1 MTTAD
6 ASVAVDATAAADV
19 AVTASVAMSAGVAI
33 TAGIAVTAGG
43 AMAAVVV
50 LTAGVATAV
59 GAVATADIVATVAT
73 QLVKVICRN
82 GADLGWAL
90 GRAAIGGVIGVAP
103 TFSCVVA
110 FFVDVTFGC
119 DVNWKCNSD
128 VCRFPSWGEFGVP
141 AMGELDPVEP
151 LAELTGDDDEEVGG
165 ASLDRTGLLVLLAPR
180 TLILD
185 ACGVEEASFLSLHR
199 MKSSS
204 DVCRFRTSTASAF
217 WVFAFTAI

>member
-1 MTTAD
+1 MHP
-6 ASVAVDATAAADV
+6 SFAT
-19 AVTASVAMSAGVAI
+19 
-33 TAGIAVTAGG
+33 
-43 AMAAVVV
+43 
-50 LTAGVATAV
+50 
-59 GAVATADIVATVAT
+59 TVAA
-73 QLVKVICRN
+73 QLVKVVCRN

-90 GRAAIGGVIGVAP
+90 GRVAFGGTISVAP

-110 FFVDVTFGC
+110 FFVDITFCCG
-119 DVNWKCNSD
+119 VNWKCNSD
-128 VCRFPSWGEFGVP
+128 VCRFPSWGAFGVP

-180 TLILD
+180 TLIL
-185 ACGVEEASFLSLHR
+185 GSFGGEETSFLSLRR

-217 WVFAFTAI
+217 WVFAFPAIFCGKRSLPTFKVVRETIYTWYYICVSNGSCGNHYGLD